1 MFLFSYYGLFTIPCS
16 LVNGLPLAKQHASS
30 TFRSTYRPH
39 RATPPKTNTWN
50 SLPLYTTNLI
60 NTSKFTFKSTKF
72 CRIYYD
78 NPVGISDPKTWQSKL
93 SKNFPALSG
102 KQNKTKQN
110 KTKQNKT
117 KQNKT
122 KQNITA
128 CKSCTFRGDNIRWN
142 FLHHTAASRC
152 EDFRTFRSLTPSP
165 STGCAAGLVEPQAHP
180 VDGESPKRWLKYD
193 IVSTSARYCC
203 VSSNACHVHLL
214 IFYVYKTIATQ
225 NWLNLLHKL
234 LSHSVQAVS
243 FFNKVKK

>member
-1 MFLFSYYGLFTIPCS
+1 MDYHLQSSMLPPPSGPPIGRTEQHRPRPIHEIPSLCTPQILSTLPNLRLSPLNFVESIMITPWEYLTRKPDSQNWARISPRFLG
-16 LVNGLPLAKQHASS
+16 
-30 TFRSTYRPH
+30 
-39 RATPPKTNTWN
+39 
-50 SLPLYTTNLI
+50 
-60 NTSKFTFKSTKF
+60 
-72 CRIYYD
+72 
-78 NPVGISDPKTWQSKL
+78 
-93 SKNFPALSG
+93 
-102 KQNKTKQN
+102 NKTKQN

-165 STGCAAGLVEPQAHP
+165 STGCAAGLVEPQADP

-243 FFNKVKK
+243 VFNKVQK